1 MAFEKIDA
9 LFEDL
14 KQQRDELRLQI
25 HLGKTE
31 AQQEWDKLEDKWED
45 IRPKLEVVKDHTT
58 EASREVWGAL
68 EQAGEAIKK
77 GYQRIR
83 RDLD

>member
-1 MAFEKIDA
+1 MALEKIEE

-14 KQQRDELRLQI
+14 KQQRDELRVQM
-25 HLGKTE
+25 HLAKTE
-31 AQQEWDKLEDKWED
+31 AKQEWDKLEDKWDD
-45 IRPKLEVVKDHTT
+45 IRPKLERVKDHTT
-58 EASREVWGAL
+58 EASKETWGAL
-68 EQAGEAIKK
+68 ELAGEAIKK

>member
-1 MAFEKIDA
+1 
-9 LFEDL
+9 
-14 KQQRDELRLQI
+14 
-25 HLGKTE
+25 
-31 AQQEWDKLEDKWED
+31 
-45 IRPKLEVVKDHTT
+45 VKDHTT
-58 EASREVWGAL
+58 EASRDVWGAL

>member
-1 MAFEKIDA
+1 MALEKIAA

-14 KQQRDELRLQI
+14 KQQRDELRLQM
-25 HLGKTE
+25 HLAKAE
-31 AQQEWDKLEDKWED
+31 AKQEWDKLEDKWED
-45 IRPKLEVVKDHTT
+45 IRPTLERVKDHST
-58 EASREVWGAL
+58 EATKEAWGAL
-68 EQAGEAIKK
+68 ELAGEAIKK

>member
-1 MAFEKIDA
+1 MAFEKIEA

-14 KQQRDELRLQI
+14 KQQRDELRLQM
-25 HLGKTE
+25 HLAKEE
-31 AQQEWDKLEDKWED
+31 AKEEWDELEDKWDD
-45 IRPKLEVVKDHTT
+45 IRPKLEIVKDHTT
-58 EASREVWGAL
+58 EASREAWRAL
-68 EQAGEAIKK
+68 ELAGESIKK

>member
-1 MAFEKIDA
+1 MAIEKIEA
-9 LFEDL
+9 LLEDL
-14 KQQRDELRLQI
+14 KQQRDELRLQM
-25 HLGKTE
+25 HLAKAE
-31 AQQEWDKLEDKWED
+31 AQEEWDKLEDKWED
-45 IRPKLEVVKDHTT
+45 IRPKLEVVKGHTA
-58 EASREVWGAL
+58 EASREAWGAL

>member
-1 MAFEKIDA
+1 MAFEKLED

-14 KQQRDELRLQI
+14 KQQRDELRVQM
-25 HLGKTE
+25 HLAKTE
-31 AQQEWDKLEDKWED
+31 AKQEWDKLEDKWED
-45 IRPKLEVVKDHTT
+45 IRPKLDKIKDHTT
-58 EASREVWGAL
+58 DASKEAWSAL
-68 EQAGEAIKK
+68 ELAGEAIKK

>member
-1 MAFEKIDA
+1 MAFEKIEG

-14 KQQRDELRLQI
+14 KQQRDELRLQM
-25 HLGKTE
+25 HLAKAE
-31 AQQEWDKLEDKWED
+31 AKEEWDKLEDKWDD
-45 IRPKLEVVKDHTT
+45 IQPKLERVKDHTA
-58 EASREVWGAL
+58 EASKEAWSAL
-68 EQAGEAIKK
+68 ELAGEAIKK